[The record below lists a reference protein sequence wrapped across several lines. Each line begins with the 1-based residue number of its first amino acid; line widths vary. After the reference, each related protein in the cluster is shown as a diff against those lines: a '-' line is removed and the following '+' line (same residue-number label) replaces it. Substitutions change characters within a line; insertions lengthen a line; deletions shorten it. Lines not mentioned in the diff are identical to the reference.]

1 MHTQQ
6 LISQIESQYL
16 KDNLPEICVGDTV
29 KVGVLIQEEDNK
41 NSGEK
46 ERIQFYEGVVISL
59 SKLKNINGTIRV
71 RRILQGIG
79 IERTFLVHSPLIK
92 SINII
97 RRSKVRRAKLYY
109 LRTLTGKATRLKQ
122 RLIKHYRLIY

>member
-1 MHTQQ
+1 MQTQQ
-6 LISQIESQYL
+6 LIRQIESQYL

-29 KVGVLIQEEDNK
+29 KIGVLIQEEDIK
-41 NSGEK
+41 NNAEK
-46 ERIQFYEGVVISL
+46 ERVQFYEGVVISL
-59 SKLKNINGTIRV
+59 SKLSNICGTIRV

-92 SINII
+92 SINIS

-109 LRTLTGKATRLKQ
+109 LRELTGKATRLKQ
-122 RLIKHYRLIY
+122 RFDQPV

>member
-6 LISQIESQYL
+6 LIRQIESEYL
-16 KDNLPEICVGDTV
+16 KENLPEICVGDTV

-41 NSGEK
+41 NNGEK

-92 SINII
+92 SINVI

-109 LRTLTGKATRLKQ
+109 LRNLTGKATRLKQ
-122 RLIKHYRLIY
+122 RFDQAL

>member
-6 LISQIESQYL
+6 LISQIESEYL

-41 NSGEK
+41 NNGEK

-122 RLIKHYRLIY
+122 RFDQAL

>member
-6 LISQIESQYL
+6 LIRQIESEYL

-29 KVGVLIQEEDNK
+29 KVGVLIQEDDNK
-41 NSGEK
+41 NNGEK

-92 SINII
+92 SINVI

-122 RLIKHYRLIY
+122 RFDQSL